1 MTRLT
6 KRRGVLGVESAIVM
20 IAFVIVAASLA
31 FVVLNTG
38 FSTTQQAK
46 ETIMSGLE
54 ESASNVQISGSVSGV
69 YTVVDANDS
78 ANLDVISVPLK
89 ISSGS
94 NPVNLADEVTQV
106 KVLTNSISYEDVLAK
121 TYSGGTM
128 YTSTSSAIAAA
139 ITDTTFGAGDPTA
152 ATPANA
158 AATSGII
165 YFTSNADADSH
176 LEKGENAV
184 LTIVFADGEGPGH
197 NEPIHIELLGEQGA
211 VLSIDRF
218 IPALIAGDT
227 FYDLG

>member
-1 MTRLT
+1 
-6 KRRGVLGVESAIVM
+6 
-20 IAFVIVAASLA
+20 LA

-54 ESASNVQISGSVSGV
+54 ESASNVQISGSVAGV
-69 YTVVDANDS
+69 YSIASTTGGASGAVEDRLNM
-78 ANLDVISVPLK
+78 ISIPLK

-106 KVLTNSISYEDVLAK
+106 KVLTNSISYEDVLDK
-121 TYSGGTM
+121 TVSGGAANEL
-128 YTSTSSAIAAA
+128 TSSTDVSAA
-139 ITDTTFGAGDPTA
+139 IVANTDATGDVLAVGANNVAAPVHAGATA
-152 ATPANA
+152 
-158 AATSGII
+158 GMI
-165 YFTSNADADSH
+165 YFTSNSDADSH

-227 FYDLG
+227 YYDLG